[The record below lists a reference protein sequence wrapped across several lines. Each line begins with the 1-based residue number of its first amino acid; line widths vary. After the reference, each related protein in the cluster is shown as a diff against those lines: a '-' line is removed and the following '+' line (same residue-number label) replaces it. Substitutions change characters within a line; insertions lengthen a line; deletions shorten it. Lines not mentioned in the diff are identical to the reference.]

1 MLIWMR
7 EGAGGKVVKAILLGL
22 MTMAVAGLV
31 LMDVGGFF
39 RSDLTTGTIAK
50 GPDLKIS
57 SVEFDRAVRRIL
69 GQQGIPPEEAYRLGL
84 INRIL
89 EGEVQARLFRA
100 QAYDYGL
107 HVSDDDVAAQ
117 ISKIAAPLTV
127 GGQSKKEALQ
137 QVLRQQGMGEA
148 EFVNGIRGEMT
159 AGLLRDALDAPETL
173 SSPALAENLYRFDQ
187 EKRSV
192 RYVVLTN
199 DTIKGADKPTE
210 EQLQGFYNANKMD
223 YLIPGSR
230 KITLATLK
238 SEMLSKDKSFSDEEL
253 RAEYDRNIAQFKKPP
268 QRTLEQAI
276 FKTELEAKSAVDA
289 MKSGKSL
296 KESAAG
302 AYIGQDDFQEN
313 GLLPEVA
320 DPVFDAKQGDVVGP
334 VKTSLGWHV
343 LVVKAI
349 VPEQTTPFEQVK
361 AKLADELKT
370 ISAADDMFEAA
381 NTIEDRIAAGDSL
394 DVIVKDY
401 GMTTESIG
409 PFRSNGM
416 NAGGK
421 DLFAAYGTD
430 KDKLVQAAYDYEE
443 GEITNIV
450 ETADGQFHVMRIDT
464 VVPDSFRDFAAV
476 RTDIEKRW
484 AELQQRELNEAKTKT
499 ILAALNDGKSLDD
512 AARENGVGVR
522 TASGIA
528 RIKTPPAPITSLAA
542 AQIFVVK
549 KGQPFS
555 AEIDGGYIVGVV
567 TDVTMP
573 DSVPANAKELAEL
586 NDIVG
591 RSLAQDLFGE
601 YVGGLIK
608 DKEIQINAF
617 QLKTMYEGT
626 NNPQGQVA
634 P

>member
-7 EGAGGKVVKAILLGL
+7 EGAGGKVVKVLLLGL

-39 RSDLTTGTIAK
+39 RSDLTSGTIAK
-50 GPDLKIS
+50 GPDIKIS
-57 SVEFDRAVRRIL
+57 SIEFDRTVRRIL
-69 GQQGIPPEEAYRLGL
+69 SQQGIPPEEAYRLGL

-89 EGEVQARLFRA
+89 EGEVQARLFRT
-100 QAYDYGL
+100 QAYEYGL

-137 QVLRQQGMGEA
+137 QVLRQQGMGEG
-148 EFVNGIRGEMT
+148 EFVNGVRGEMT

-173 SSPALAENLYRFDQ
+173 SSPALAANLYRFDQ
-187 EKRSV
+187 EKRTV
-192 RYVVLTN
+192 KYVVLNN
-199 DTIKGADKPTE
+199 DTVKDLTKPSD
-210 EQLQGFYNANKMD
+210 EQLQGFYNANKID

-230 KITLATLK
+230 KVTVATLK
-238 SEMLSKDKSFSDEEL
+238 SDMLKNNKSFTDEEL
-253 RAEYDRNIAQFKKPP
+253 RAEYDRNIAQFTKPP

-276 FKTELEAKSAVDA
+276 FKTELEAKAAADA

-296 KESAAG
+296 KESAG
-302 AYIGQDDFQEN
+302 GSYIGQDDFQEN

-320 DPVFDAKQGDVVGP
+320 DPVFDAKQGDIVGP

-343 LVVKAI
+343 LLVKALL
-349 VPEQTTPFEQVK
+349 PERTTPFEQVK
-361 AKLADELKT
+361 AKLAEEMKN
-370 ISAADDMFEAA
+370 ISASDDMFEAA

-401 GMTTESIG
+401 GMTTEVLG
-409 PFRSNGM
+409 PFHSNGM

-421 DLFAAYGTD
+421 DLFASYGTD
-430 KDKLVQAAYDYEE
+430 KDKLVQTAYDYEQ

-450 ETADGQFHVMRIDT
+450 ETADGQFHVMRIDD
-464 VVPDSFRDFAAV
+464 VVPDAYRDFASV
-476 RTDIEKRW
+476 RSEIEKRW
-484 AELQQRELNEAKTKT
+484 VDLQQRELNEAKTKT
-499 ILAALNDGKSLDD
+499 LLAALNDNISLED
-512 AARENGVGVR
+512 AARQNGLTIR
-522 TASGIA
+522 TASDIA
-528 RIKTPPAPITSLAA
+528 RVKTPPAPITPLAA

-549 KGQPFS
+549 QGQPFS
-555 AEIDGGYIVGVV
+555 AEIDDGYIVGMV

-573 DSVPANAKELAEL
+573 DAAPANSKEVAEL
-586 NDIVG
+586 NDIIG
-591 RSLAQDLFGE
+591 RSLSQDLLGE
-601 YVGGLIK
+601 YVGGLTKGK
-608 DKEIQINAF
+608 DIQINAF
-617 QLKTMYEGT
+617 QLKTLYEGT
-626 NNPQGQVA
+626 AQANTPS